1 MEEAEGRSSTWARQ
15 QAGAWRRGV
24 GGGGWGGGGEGP
36 EMEES
41 CQEPGRLRGR
51 WTATVQKGGMG
62 AVRWREIQR
71 QGYGLG
77 DPATQ
82 R

>member
-15 QAGAWRRGV
+15 QAGAWGGV
-24 GGGGWGGGGEGP
+24 EGP

-51 WTATVQKGGMG
+51 WTARVQKGGMG